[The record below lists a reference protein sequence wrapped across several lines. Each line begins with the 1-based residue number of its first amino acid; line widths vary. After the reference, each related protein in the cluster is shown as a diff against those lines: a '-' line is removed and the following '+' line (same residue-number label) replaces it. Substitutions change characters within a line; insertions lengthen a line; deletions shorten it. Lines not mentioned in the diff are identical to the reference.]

1 MAATSPRACSGLM
14 YCRVPLITPTSET
27 RVAATSESVIR
38 ARPKSRILTIGPV
51 ALGPLPVDDAASSA
65 TMMFE
70 GLRSRWMTPRW
81 WA

>member
-14 YCRVPLITPTSET
+14 YCRVPLIIPISVTV
-27 RVAATSESVIR
+27 VAAMSESVIR
-38 ARPKSRILTIGPV
+38 ARPKSRILTVGPP
-51 ALGPLPVDDAASSA
+51 ALGVLAAEEGALSL
-65 TMMFE
+65 TMMLD